1 MSLPLFHFY
10 KHNITLNSKRKK
22 KYPSLSLQNPPSI
35 HQSKYLGSDSAEN
48 LTGTALIISSCSV
61 YCFLFFHPQIFWLKS
76 YLCVHVEQ
84 NQTCISVVI
93 HISRYT
99 LINKFVKIGKNSW
112 NEVAISK
119 LPIWKARPDNEEQ
132 PGPPVSQSIRGSFS
146 GLFSDLMK

>member
-61 YCFLFFHPQIFWLKS
+61 YCFLFFHPQIQELNDMFF
-76 YLCVHVEQ
+76 LCVHLLV
-84 NQTCISVVI
+84 SFWLLFW
-93 HISRYT
+93 
-99 LINKFVKIGKNSW
+99 LIRATWSQLTRSTPEHRFFFIWSEVRILNKCFFVLPYFLLKI
-112 NEVAISK
+112 AIK
-119 LPIWKARPDNEEQ
+119 MLKDR
-132 PGPPVSQSIRGSFS
+132 SF
-146 GLFSDLMK
+146 G